1 MKPETPSKL
10 ITLSG
15 LFFGFGIVIYAIHAQ
30 YEAALISLLFA
41 ALLNIWRDP
50 KHVALNRLIAICTY
64 GFAPAIF
71 AYCFGLKGA
80 LSVALLIGY
89 TGVYAIKLSDS
100 DRDEMPLSVLLLP
113 LAFTTRFI
121 LPDERVGQILF
132 LTYLLMIAAMLLNLP
147 THRPKTIVFASS
159 ITILI
164 AIYAWA
170 IWATMRNL

>member
-1 MKPETPSKL
+1 MNPETPSKL
-10 ITLSG
+10 IALSG
-15 LFFGFGIVIYAIHAQ
+15 LFFAFGIAIYAIHAQ
-30 YEAALISLLFA
+30 YEAALIALLFA

-50 KHVALNRLIAICTY
+50 KHVVLNRLIAICTY

-71 AYCFGLKGA
+71 VYCFGLKGP

-89 TGVYAIKLSDS
+89 TGVYAIKLSDT
-100 DRDEMPLSVLLLP
+100 DRDEMPSSVLLLP

-132 LTYLLMIAAMLLNLP
+132 ITYLLIIAAMLFNIP
-147 THRPKTIVFASS
+147 ARKPKAIVFAAV
-159 ITILI
+159 IALLI

-170 IWATMRNL
+170 IWTAMR

>member
-1 MKPETPSKL
+1 MNPETPSKV
-10 ITLSG
+10 IALSG
-15 LFFGFGIVIYAIHAQ
+15 LFFAFGIVIYAIHAQ
-30 YEAALISLLFA
+30 YEVALISLLFA

-71 AYCFGLKGA
+71 AYCFGLKGS

-89 TGVYAIKLSDS
+89 TGVYAIKLSDT
-100 DRDEMPLSVLLLP
+100 DRDEMPSSVLLLP

-132 LTYLLMIAAMLLNLP
+132 ITYLLIIPAMLLNIP
-147 THRPKTIVFASS
+147 ARKPKAIVFASG
-159 ITILI
+159 IAILI
-164 AIYAWA
+164 ASYAWA
-170 IWATMRNL
+170 IWTAMQ

>member
-1 MKPETPSKL
+1 MKPETFDFSKL
-10 ITLSG
+10 IALSG

-41 ALLNIWRDP
+41 ALLNIWHDP
-50 KHVALNRLIAICTY
+50 KHIALNRLIAICTY

-71 AYCFGLKGA
+71 AYCFGLKGP

-89 TGVYAIKLSDS
+89 TSVYAIKLAET
-100 DRDEMPLSVLLLP
+100 DREETSLPVLLLP

-121 LPDERVGQILF
+121 LSDERVGQILF
-132 LTYLLMIAAMLLNLP
+132 VTYLLIIAATLLNVP
-147 THRPKTIVFASS
+147 TRKPSVFVAG

-170 IWATMRNL
+170 IWAAMQ

>member
-1 MKPETPSKL
+1 MNPETPSKL
-10 ITLSG
+10 IALSG
-15 LFFGFGIVIYAIHAQ
+15 LFFAFGIVIYAIHAQ
-30 YEAALISLLFA
+30 YEVALISLLFA

-71 AYCFGLKGA
+71 AYCFGLKGS

-89 TGVYAIKLSDS
+89 TGVYAIKLSDT
-100 DRDEMPLSVLLLP
+100 DRDEMPSSVLLLP

-132 LTYLLMIAAMLLNLP
+132 ITYLLIIAAMLLNIP
-147 THRPKTIVFASS
+147 ARKPKAIVFASG
-159 ITILI
+159 IAILI
-164 AIYAWA
+164 ASYAWA
-170 IWATMRNL
+170 IWTAMR

>member
-1 MKPETPSKL
+1 MKPEILDFSKL
-10 ITLSG
+10 IALSG
-15 LFFGFGIVIYAIHAQ
+15 LFFAFGIAIYAIHAQ
-30 YEAALISLLFA
+30 YEAALIALLFA
-41 ALLNIWRDP
+41 ALINIWHDP
-50 KHVALNRLIAICTY
+50 KHAALNRLITMCTF

-89 TGVYAIKLSDS
+89 TGVYAIKLTDKT
-100 DRDEMPLSVLLLP
+100 PLPVLLLP

-132 LTYLLMIAAMLLNLP
+132 VTYLLMIAAMLMNTP
-147 THRPKTIVFASS
+147 TRKPGVIAVGIA
-159 ITILI
+159 ILI

-170 IWATMRNL
+170 IWAAMQ